1 MPSFGPEPFFSL
13 TIPAGSVDDG
23 TDADNDDDDA
33 VDTTRFVIAAVVV
46 NKFVAVVF
54 LAEPA
59 LCRDDAVVWF
69 GSFRPLPTDTRPPCP
84 PPAGA
89 AVVFVI
95 IVGTVVAVA
104 AAAPTSVVVLSSSGE
119 DARVV

>member
-33 VDTTRFVIAAVVV
+33 VDTTRFVIAPVAANTV
-46 NKFVAVVF
+46 VAVVF
-54 LAEPA
+54 LA
-59 LCRDDAVVWF
+59 LCRDDEVLWF

-95 IVGTVVAVA
+95 IIGTVVAVA
-104 AAAPTSVVVLSSSGE
+104 AAAPTSVVVLYSSVE
-119 DARVV
+119 DVRVV